1 MIVYDFNNHHQ
12 VHKLCRTHMNLAIDY
27 RSIDQFDCLGASY
40 ASSGVPSKT
49 ITNLPFHH
57 FPKAFLY
64 WAEIALC
71 KFG

>member
-1 MIVYDFNNHHQ
+1 
-12 VHKLCRTHMNLAIDY
+12 MNLAIDY

-64 WAEIALC
+64 WADIALC